1 MEKKRTP
8 REKAR
13 AETEARIV
21 EIGNRMLDAEGAE
34 ALSLRAIAREL
45 GIVSSAVYRYVTTRD
60 ELLTILI
67 ADAFTSIAEAVDSA
81 LERDRSVTTLGLA
94 MLAWS
99 RRFPR
104 RWALIYG
111 TPIAS
116 YAAPREVTVEPGTR
130 VMATLVTLVSEAG
143 VADAADVGAAGA
155 SGSGAARAGA
165 PGARASDI
173 ADASRAGA
181 AHGQAA
187 GAQPNPGVERVAAEL
202 ATLGIDVDAATTLR
216 AITVWV
222 TIIGLINSLRFG
234 QFGPGFDD
242 VEDDLMT
249 VVIAEL
255 GW

>member
-67 ADAFTSIAEAVDSA
+67 ADAFASIAEAVDAA
-81 LERDRSVTTLGLA
+81 LDRDRSVTALGLA

-111 TPIAS
+111 TPIAA

-130 VMATLVTLVSEAG
+130 VMATLVTLVAEAG
-143 VADAADVGAAGA
+143 VADAVGVGT
-155 SGSGAARAGA
+155 AGA
-165 PGARASDI
+165 PGTGAADVADVGVAEAAAADV
-173 ADASRAGA
+173 ADAGITREQIAGS
-181 AHGQAA
+181 
-187 GAQPNPGVERVAAEL
+187 QPTPGVERVAAEL
-202 ATLGIDVDAATTLR
+202 ATLGIDVDAATVLR
-216 AITVWV
+216 AISTWV
-222 TIIGLINSLRFG
+222 TIVGLISSLRFG

-242 VEDDLMT
+242 VEDDLMIS
-249 VVIAEL
+249 VIADL

>member
-67 ADAFTSIAEAVDSA
+67 ADAFSSIAEAVDAA

-130 VMATLVTLVSEAG
+130 VMAALVTLVAESGA
-143 VADAADVGAAGA
+143 ADAADVGAAGA
-155 SGSGAARAGA
+155 PGAGAAN
-165 PGARASDI
+165 I
-173 ADASRAGA
+173 ADAGRAGA
-181 AHGQAA
+181 AHGRNASD
-187 GAQPNPGVERVAAEL
+187 QPNPGVERVAAEL

-216 AITVWV
+216 VVTAWV
-222 TIIGLINSLRFG
+222 TIIGLISSLRFG

-242 VEDDLMT
+242 IEDDLMT
-249 VVIAEL
+249 AVIAEL
-255 GW
+255 G

>member
-1 MEKKRTP
+1 MEKKQTP

-45 GIVSSAVYRYVTTRD
+45 GIVSSAVYRYVKTRD

-67 ADAFTSIAEAVDSA
+67 ADAFSSIAEAVDA
-81 LERDRSVTTLGLA
+81 VLERDRSVTTLGLA

-111 TPIAS
+111 TPIAA
-116 YAAPREVTVEPGTR
+116 YTAPREVTVEPGTR
-130 VMATLVTLVSEAG
+130 VMATLVTLVAEAG
-143 VADAADVGAAGA
+143 VAGVGAGRA
-155 SGSGAARAGA
+155 AGA
-165 PGARASDI
+165 PGAGAAGT
-173 ADASRAGA
+173 ADAGA

-187 GAQPNPGVERVAAEL
+187 GAQANPGVERVTDEL

-216 AITVWV
+216 AVAAWV
-222 TIIGLINSLRFG
+222 AIIGLISSLRFG

-249 VVIAEL
+249 SVIAEL

>member
-45 GIVSSAVYRYVTTRD
+45 GIVSSAVYRYVKTRD

-67 ADAFTSIAEAVDSA
+67 ADAFTSIAEAVDAA
-81 LERDRSVTTLGLA
+81 LERDRSVPTLGLA

-111 TPIAS
+111 TPIAA
-116 YAAPREVTVEPGTR
+116 YAAPREVTVELGTR
-130 VMATLVTLVSEAG
+130 VMATLVTLVDEAG
-143 VADAADVGAAGA
+143 AADSGDAPEVGTAGA
-155 SGSGAARAGA
+155 PGSGAAGT
-165 PGARASDI
+165 
-173 ADASRAGA
+173 ADAGA
-181 AHGQAA
+181 ADAVRGQVAC
-187 GAQPNPGVERVAAEL
+187 AQPNPGVERVAAEL

-216 AITVWV
+216 AVTAWV
-222 TIIGLINSLRFG
+222 AIIGLISSLRFG

-249 VVIAEL
+249 AVIAEL